1 MTMSGFM
8 KSGEMLEEMGRLRTW
23 NQNETQYCV
32 GGKYK
37 TCVMQES
44 LHILSQLFNNGMH
57 PIPVFSLWIICRW
70 SKMT

>member
-37 TCVMQES
+37 TCVM
-44 LHILSQLFNNGMH
+44 
-57 PIPVFSLWIICRW
+57 
-70 SKMT
+70 